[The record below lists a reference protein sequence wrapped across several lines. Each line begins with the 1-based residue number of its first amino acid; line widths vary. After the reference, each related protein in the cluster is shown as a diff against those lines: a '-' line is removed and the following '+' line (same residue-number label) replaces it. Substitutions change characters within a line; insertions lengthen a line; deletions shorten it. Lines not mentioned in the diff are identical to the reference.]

1 MDPNKVL
8 EIAREELERMDA
20 YRVVLLKAASMAM
33 AAGDDAMSYEC
44 DCEAFDIESV
54 LVTYGFGKATE

>member
-1 MDPNKVL
+1 MMG
-8 EIAREELERMDA
+8 ARAEGPTKTQAKRLAA
-20 YRVVLLKAASMAM
+20 YRAVLLKAASMAM